1 MTGETRREERTKRE
15 ITAAHVFPVLLT
27 VAVAWVYTLIVVSS
41 QIYLPPPALTPIE
54 EPPST
59 TPQEGLTNPA
69 PYLNM
74 MIFIGYVAVGGV
86 IVYVLTSRFPK
97 SIKYLAAAL
106 FGLSGFAIL
115 YLYGFML
122 MDLFHVNVVQS
133 IDQLLLAVSLL
144 MAGLLVLMLWSKRGV
159 LRVISASIVGAGAGV
174 YLGAS
179 MPLWTTLVI
188 IVGISLYDIVAVYKG
203 PLGRLAQLDLI
214 TLRGLV
220 VDFMDVFL
228 GLGDIVFYSMLI
240 AFSYWH
246 LTLLAGL
253 AATAGILV
261 GFGITLLAVK
271 KGGPAPGLP
280 ASLIIGLGLALL
292 TTLL

>member
-1 MTGETRREERTKRE
+1 MTGETRRKERAKKE
-15 ITAAHVFPVLLT
+15 ITAANVFPVLLT
-27 VAVAWVYTLIVVSS
+27 VAIAWVYTLIVMSS
-41 QIYLPPPALTPIE
+41 QIYLPPPAFAPIE

-74 MIFIGYVAVGGV
+74 MIFIGFVAVGGV

-106 FGLSGFAIL
+106 FGLSGFVIL

-122 MDLFHVNVVQS
+122 MDLFHVNVVQL
-133 IDQLLLAVSLL
+133 IDQLLPLVSLL
-144 MAGLLVLMLWSKRGV
+144 LAGLLVLMLWSKRGV
-159 LRVISASIVGAGAGV
+159 LRVISASIVGAGVGV

-179 MPLWTTLVI
+179 MPLWTSLVI

-240 AFSYWH
+240 AFSYSH
-246 LTLLAGL
+246 LTLLAAV
-253 AATAGILV
+253 AASAGILL
-261 GFGITLLAVK
+261 GFTITLLAIK

-280 ASLIIGLGLALL
+280 ASLIIGLSLALL